1 MDKEHHF
8 KIEEAKKYGIEKA
21 IILYN
26 IRFWLDKNRANK
38 KNIFNKD
45 GKDYFWTYNSSAAYG
60 ELFPYM
66 AESSIRRYLVELE
79 TEDGVLISGNF
90 NKMGYDRT
98 KWYTTI
104 EHSIDQNEQSI
115 AQNEQPIPYNNT
127 DNKTDV
133 KSSPTLIEKSKE
145 DMKLTTRTE
154 KEKLIGGIYAQWI
167 KMASTILDIDEKDV
181 DRSTLMRVISSAV
194 KREETWTIEDF
205 KSLFKYF
212 FNDEKMAFEKKLSYA
227 LCLSAT
233 YISQYKLSKKGKKKS
248 VGSFADVSDGIRL

>member
-1 MDKEHHF
+1 MKYEKRTFTITPNKEH
-8 KIEEAKKYGIEKA
+8 
-21 IILYN
+21 L
-26 IRFWLDKNRANK
+26 R
-38 KNIFNKD
+38 
-45 GKDYFWTYNSSAAYG
+45 GKPPEMLAVYFWICDRADEQGLCFPSRAKIADDCGIKSVRTIDKYIKELVDMGILVKTVRKTPGEMENTSNLYQIMLLDAPPRAINAPPSA
-60 ELFPYM
+60 
-66 AESSIRRYLVELE
+66 SIVPITIPINYTQLSK
-79 TEDGVLISGNF
+79 ED
-90 NKMGYDRT
+90 
-98 KWYTTI
+98 
-104 EHSIDQNEQSI
+104 
-115 AQNEQPIPYNNT
+115 PP
-127 DNKTDV
+127 
-133 KSSPTLIEKSKE
+133 PLIEKSKE

-167 KMASTILDIDEKDV
+167 KMASTFLEIDEKDV

-233 YISQYKLSKKGKKKS
+233 YISQYKLSKKVKKKS